1 MRGALR
7 DRDGGA
13 LRDKVGPAV
22 VPAMNDLLQDLR
34 YAVRGFAR
42 DKGVTLAALLSLAIG
57 IGANTSIFSVASALL
72 LSPLPYQDAERLVI
86 LWNRSPGLDI
96 AEDWFS
102 TAQYFDIKEGH
113 RGFEQLAI
121 AIGANYNLTGDGEP
135 ERIGVIRVSSNLLP
149 MLGARPA
156 LGQSFTPED
165 DAPGRTGKA
174 LLGHGTWAR
183 RYGRDPR
190 VVGRSLTLN
199 GQPYVVAGVLPEGF
213 SLPREVLPTLGVV
226 EDGEIFL
233 PLPLGADARQV
244 RSREDYNVIG
254 KLARGVTLERAQ
266 AEMDAITARL
276 RREFPDVY
284 PPNGGLR
291 FSIVPLLEQVVGNV
305 RFPLLVLSGSVLL
318 VLLIAC
324 ANVANLMLSRAL
336 AREKEIAIRAAVGAG
351 RGRIARQLLTESLLL
366 ALCGGALALVAAFL
380 AVAGIHALRP
390 DNVPRLR
397 DIGVDLRVLGFT
409 LLLCA
414 FCGLLFGLVP
424 ALYARRVDVLG
435 ALTAAFRGSGAGS
448 VWGRGN
454 GLRRALCAFELA
466 LAVVLLIGAGLL
478 VRSFAR
484 LQDTAPGFRADG
496 VLTFQLMLGGRRHPD
511 ETAVRNGYR
520 ELWQRL
526 ERLPGVSAA
535 GGVTS
540 LPLSGYFAWG
550 PISVDGRTPPPG
562 EKFVNADMRA
572 AGGRY
577 FEAMGIPLLRGRLF
591 EEQDTIDTQRVI
603 LVDEFMA
610 ALLWPGQDP
619 IGKRVRLGDSKSTA
633 PWRTVV
639 GVVGRVKQYG
649 LDSDPR
655 IALYFPHMQSG
666 SRALYV
672 TVKAAGE
679 PAALAAA
686 IKREIHALDP
696 ELPIYRLRRMGQWVE
711 QSLARQRFAMLLL
724 SLFAL
729 LAFTLA
735 AIGIYGVVSYLVG
748 QGTREIGIRIA
759 LGATQASVLKLVM
772 RQGLL
777 VALAGAGAG
786 LAVAL
791 ALGRFLQSLLFGIRA
806 YDPPTFA
813 GVAAAL
819 LVVALLASYLPARRA
834 ARTDP
839 MASLR
844 AE

>member
-1 MRGALR
+1 
-7 DRDGGA
+7 
-13 LRDKVGPAV
+13 
-22 VPAMNDLLQDLR
+22 MNDLLQDLR

-149 MLGARPA
+149 MLGARPV

-183 RYGRDPR
+183 RYGRDPG

-284 PPNGGLR
+284 PPNGGLT

-351 RGRIARQLLTESLLL
+351 RGRIVRQLLTESLLL

-448 VWGRGN
+448 AWGRGN

-550 PISVDGRTPPPG
+550 PITVDGRTPPPG

-610 ALLWPGQDP
+610 AQLWPGQDP

-686 IKREIHALDP
+686 IKREIRALDP

>member
-1 MRGALR
+1 MT
-7 DRDGGA
+7 
-13 LRDKVGPAV
+13 
-22 VPAMNDLLQDLR
+22 LLQDLR
-34 YAVRGFAR
+34 YALRGFSR
-42 DKGVTLAALLSLAIG
+42 NLGVTVAAVVSLAIG

-72 LSPLPYQDAERLVI
+72 LNPLPYQDAERLVI

-102 TAQYFDIKEGH
+102 TAQYFDIKDSH
-113 RGFEQLAI
+113 TGFEQLAI

-156 LGQSFTPED
+156 VGQLFAPED

-183 RYGRDPR
+183 RYGKDPA

-199 GQPYVVAGVLPEGF
+199 GEPYQVVGVLAESF
-213 SLPREVLPTLGVV
+213 SLPREVLPTLGVA

-233 PLPLGADARQV
+233 PLPLAADARTI
-244 RSREDYNVIG
+244 RTREDYNLIG
-254 KLARGVTLERAQ
+254 KLKPGVAVERAQ
-266 AEMDAITARL
+266 AEMDGISARL

-284 PPNGGLR
+284 PPNGGLT

-305 RFPLLVLSGSVLL
+305 RLPLLVLTGSVAL

-324 ANVANLMLSRAL
+324 ANVANLLLSRAL
-336 AREKEIAIRAAVGAG
+336 AREKEIAIRAAVGAS
-351 RGRIARQLLTESLLL
+351 RGRIVRQLLTESVLL
-366 ALCGGALALVAAFL
+366 ALVGGALAVAVAL
-380 AVAGIHALRP
+380 AAVAGIQALRP
-390 DNVPRLR
+390 DDVPRLSAI
-397 DIGVDLRVLGFT
+397 DVDARVLLFT
-409 LLLCA
+409 LLVCA
-414 FCGLLFGLVP
+414 TSGLLFGMFP

-435 ALTAAFRGSGAGS
+435 ALTATGRGASAGGS
-448 VWGRGN
+448 VFGRGN
-454 GLRRALCAFELA
+454 GLRRALAAGELA
-466 LAVVLLIGAGLL
+466 LAVLLLIGAGLL

-484 LQDTAPGFRADG
+484 LQDVAPGFRADG
-496 VLTFQLMLGGRRHPD
+496 VTTFQLTLSGRRYGD
-511 ETAVRNGYR
+511 AAAVLNTYKD
-520 ELWQRL
+520 LWQRL
-526 ERLPGVSAA
+526 GRLPGVSAA

-550 PISVDGRTPPPG
+550 PITVEGRTPPPG
-562 EKFVNADMRA
+562 EKFINADMRA
-572 AGGRY
+572 VGGRY

-591 EEQDTIDTQRVI
+591 EERDTPDKERVI

-610 ALLWPGQDP
+610 AQLWPGQDP
-619 IGKRVRLGDSKSTA
+619 VGQRVRLGDSRSDA

-655 IALYFPHMQSG
+655 IALYFPQTQSG

-672 TVKAAGE
+672 AVKSVGHSE
-679 PAALAAA
+679 ALAAA
-686 IKREIHALDP
+686 IRKEIRELDAD
-696 ELPIYRLRRMGQWVE
+696 LPVYRLRPMRQWVE

-729 LAFTLA
+729 LALTLA
-735 AIGIYGVVSYLVG
+735 TIGVYGVMSYLVG
-748 QGTREIGIRIA
+748 QGTREIGIRMA
-759 LGATQASVLKLVM
+759 LGATEGKVLALVL
-772 RQGLL
+772 RQ
-777 VALAGAGAG
+777 G

-791 ALGRFLQSLLFGIRA
+791 VGAAVGLLAAFALGRVIQSLLFEVRA
-806 YDPPTFA
+806 DDPLTF
-813 GVAAAL
+813 V
-819 LVVALLASYLPARRA
+819 VVALTLAAVTLFAIYLPARRA